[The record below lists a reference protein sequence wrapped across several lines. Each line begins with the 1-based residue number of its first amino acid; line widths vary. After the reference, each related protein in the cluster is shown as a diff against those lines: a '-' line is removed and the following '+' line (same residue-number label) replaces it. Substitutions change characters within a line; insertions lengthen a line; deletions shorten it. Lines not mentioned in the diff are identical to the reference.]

1 MSQKRIR
8 TLHFTFFLYSR
19 DVRPPRPALSPM
31 ANGHSE
37 GDDPFSN
44 QVTLCQQ
51 LTNKNTLNTPLQSVS
66 PADAYNNEDAFG
78 NFSNKQSGVSSLKP
92 TIIVSFLLFSVLFCF
107 QAPFDPFNNF
117 SSSSGFVSGTSSAF
131 TTPNNDPFAAF
142 GAAFPSQFVSFV
154 FFLFWS

>member
-1 MSQKRIR
+1 
-8 TLHFTFFLYSR
+8 
-19 DVRPPRPALSPM
+19 M

-51 LTNKNTLNTPLQSVS
+51 FTITNKNTLNTPLQSVS

-92 TIIVSFLLFSVLFCF
+92 SITVSFLLFLFY
-107 QAPFDPFNNF
+107 
-117 SSSSGFVSGTSSAF
+117 FVSRPHLTRLITLVPPRGLCLA
-131 TTPNNDPFAAF
+131 PQV
-142 GAAFPSQFVSFV
+142 PSQLQTMILS
-154 FFLFWS
+154 LPLEQHSQASL